1 MYWCTSNKITL
12 DLHYKSTRC
21 FALGQNCSSSHI
33 LMWTQKN
40 HVYCFALHLNTFC
53 RRHVH
58 MSQTLM
64 PAFVDRIPLMILLVT
79 PSEKAK
85 CYNKFKK
92 KLKKKKPKR
101 KQNKQ
106 KKRGGRRKKIKEWAT
121 EQEGTGK
128 QSDTYLLMQNK
139 QRQPVTEQKGDR
151 S

>member
-1 MYWCTSNKITL
+1 
-12 DLHYKSTRC
+12 
-21 FALGQNCSSSHI
+21 
-33 LMWTQKN
+33 
-40 HVYCFALHLNTFC
+40 
-53 RRHVH
+53 
-58 MSQTLM
+58 M

-92 KLKKKKPKR
+92 KLKKNLKE
-101 KQNKQ
+101 NKT